1 MKKISSLY
9 EVLDIFDNFLDDVDE
24 FCGLSY
30 FTYGNDAAEALEFL
44 REFLLKEGKR
54 DCYE

>member
-9 EVLDIFDNFLDDVDE
+9 EVLDIFDDFLDDVDE
-24 FCGLSY
+24 FCGLSC

-44 REFLLKEGKR
+44 REFLLKKGKG